1 MKLNEKPN
9 IEILKEP
16 KGFIK
21 GIELI
26 ITIFAFSLVAGFIGR
41 FAFDVKCKGNPAS
54 FNVHGDFPYPFDDV
68 KIYATSP
75 NCQNMSTK
83 ELNSLSEKVDY
94 QSDAQYFVF
103 TGVTSMLF
111 VLVATGYYVFF
122 EDRARDATSTDV
134 GLLSFPV
141 VDFVFT
147 ILLVVFWFTSSI
159 AWAAAV
165 SGLRNATNQESV
177 FKNYVACTTNPC
189 ESFEGASYGAP
200 VVAVLLGFLNVFVW
214 GGNLWFLFKET
225 PWHSP
230 RSSGVKGGEIPQ
242 QDPPHQDTPSAI

>member
-1 MKLNEKPN
+1 M
-9 IEILKEP
+9 
-16 KGFIK
+16 
-21 GIELI
+21 
-26 ITIFAFSLVAGFIGR
+26 AGFIGR
-41 FAFDVKCKGNPAS
+41 FEFDVKCKGDPAF

-68 KIYATSP
+68 TIYITRP
-75 NCQNMSTK
+75 CENMTTEGLK
-83 ELNSLSEKVDY
+83 RLTEKVDY
-94 QSDAQYFVF
+94 RSDAQYFVF

-165 SGLRNATNQESV
+165 SGLRNATNPDSV

>member
-1 MKLNEKPN
+1 
-9 IEILKEP
+9 
-16 KGFIK
+16 
-21 GIELI
+21 
-26 ITIFAFSLVAGFIGR
+26 VAGFIGR
-41 FAFDVKCKGNPAS
+41 FAFDVKCKGSPA

-68 KIYATSP
+68 TIYTTTP
-75 NCQNMSTK
+75 CENMTTTGLK
-83 ELNSLSEKVDY
+83 NLSEKVDY
-94 QSDAQYFVF
+94 RSDAQYFVF

-177 FKNYVACTTNPC
+177 FKNYVACTINQC
-189 ESFEGASYGAP
+189 VSFEGASYGAP